1 MEVCRVVGQAVATV
15 KDPGLRAVKLL
26 LVVPC
31 DTEGEATGPMFA
43 VADTVG
49 AGEHEIVLVA
59 RGSAA
64 RGTARTKDAPTDAAI
79 VGILDSLAVG
89 GETTYRKD

>member
-15 KDPGLRAVKLL
+15 KDPGLRAAKLL
-26 LVVPC
+26 LVVQVGP
-31 DTEGEATGPMFA
+31 DGSDRGEIYAA
-43 VADTVG
+43 ADTVG
-49 AGEHEIVLVA
+49 AGEHELVLVA

-64 RGTARTKDAPTDAAI
+64 RATARTQEAPADAAI
-79 VGILDSLAVG
+79 VGILDSVTVG

>member
-1 MEVCRVVGQAVATV
+1 MELARVVGQAMATV
-15 KDPGLRAVKLL
+15 KDDGLRAAKLL
-26 LVVPC
+26 ILVPC
-31 DTEGEATGPMFA
+31 GADGLGEGDRYVA
-43 VADTVG
+43 VDTVG

-64 RGTARTKDAPTDAAI
+64 RATDRTKDAPTDAAI
-79 VGILDSLAVG
+79 IGILDSVAIG

>member
-1 MEVCRVVGQAVATV
+1 MDVCRVVGQAVATV
-15 KDPGLRAVKLL
+15 KDDGLRAAKLL

-31 DTEGEATGPMFA
+31 GTDGEPTGELFA
-43 VADTVG
+43 AADTVG

-64 RGTARTKDAPTDAAI
+64 RSTPRTKDAPTDAAI

>member
-1 MEVCRVVGQAVATV
+1 MEVCWVVGQAVATV
-15 KDPGLRAVKLL
+15 KDESLRAAKI
-26 LVVPC
+26 LVCRPC
-31 DTEGEATGPMFA
+31 GPDGQPTGEPFA
-43 VADTVG
+43 AADTVG

-64 RGTARTKDAPTDAAI
+64 RSTPRTKDAPTDAAI

>member
-15 KDPGLRAVKLL
+15 KDPGLRAAKLL
-26 LVVPC
+26 LVVPVGP
-31 DTEGEATGPMFA
+31 DGSDRGEIYAA
-43 VADTVG
+43 ADTVG
-49 AGEHEIVLVA
+49 AGEHELVLVA

-64 RGTARTKDAPTDAAI
+64 RATARTQEAPADAAI
-79 VGILDSLAVG
+79 VGILDSVTVG